1 MDIFTRNWFLLALF
15 VLPLEIIE
23 MGNGYKLIRPYK
35 YYQPRPLRWSGWW
48 HADHKS
54 SKFYRSKRIS
64 PEDYYS
70 RRPIYN
76 SYELARDDFDGRIE
90 NYPCII
96 VIQLSKGRYEDEDD
110 KRNKK
115 YERIPIHG
123 ENNYVEDNDES
134 KMRNVQIQMV
144 KSENPKLHIKISRS
158 DSEKDIKIMDKLNIT
173 VRDQYY

>member
-1 MDIFTRNWFLLALF
+1 ML
-15 VLPLEIIE
+15 
-23 MGNGYKLIRPYK
+23 
-35 YYQPRPLRWSGWW
+35 
-48 HADHKS
+48 
-54 SKFYRSKRIS
+54 KR
-64 PEDYYS
+64 Y
-70 RRPIYN
+70 PIN
-76 SYELARDDFDGRIE
+76 RHFSYELARDDFDGRIE

>member
-1 MDIFTRNWFLLALF
+1 ML
-15 VLPLEIIE
+15 
-23 MGNGYKLIRPYK
+23 
-35 YYQPRPLRWSGWW
+35 
-48 HADHKS
+48 
-54 SKFYRSKRIS
+54 KR
-64 PEDYYS
+64 Y
-70 RRPIYN
+70 PIN
-76 SYELARDDFDGRIE
+76 RHFSYELARDDFDGRIE

-134 KMRNVQIQMV
+134 KMRNVQIQVKNEKLVIFLISFYDLCRNIYIFFQMV

-173 VRDQYY
+173 VRDQYYWQICTTME